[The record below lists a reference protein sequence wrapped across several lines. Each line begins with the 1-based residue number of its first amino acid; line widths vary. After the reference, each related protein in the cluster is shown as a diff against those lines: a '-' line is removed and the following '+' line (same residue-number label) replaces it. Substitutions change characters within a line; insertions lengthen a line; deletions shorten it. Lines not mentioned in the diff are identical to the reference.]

1 MISPGKSILTSLA
14 GLLLAWIGLT
24 LAWTGAVG
32 ERDPASL
39 VPVVAGTVL
48 IFLPAILRMWSEEKT
63 RLDRR
68 TALIVQ
74 GAGITAGVLV
84 AGYILYLWAVGAG
97 DAKLHLLL
105 SPGLAVVAG
114 VTTLFILEKAVITLF
129 NLGKEKP
136 WI

>member
-1 MISPGKSILTSLA
+1 VISTGKSLAVSLA
-14 GLLLAWIGLT
+14 GLHLAWGGLT

-32 ERDPASL
+32 RTDPASL
-39 VPVVAGTVL
+39 IPVLAGTVL
-48 IFLPAILRMWSEEKT
+48 IFLPAILRMWAEDRE
-63 RLDRR
+63 RLSGR
-68 TALIVQ
+68 TALIVRGVGIAA
-74 GAGITAGVLV
+74 GALV
-84 AGYILYLWAVGAG
+84 GGYILYLWAVGAG

>member
-1 MISPGKSILTSLA
+1 VDRGGRQNRPGIL
-14 GLLLAWIGLT
+14 I
-24 LAWTGAVG
+24 
-32 ERDPASL
+32 
-39 VPVVAGTVL
+39 PVLAGTVL
-48 IFLPAILRMWSEEKT
+48 IFLPAILRMWAEDRE
-63 RLDRR
+63 RLSGR
-68 TALIVQ
+68 TALIVRGVGIAA
-74 GAGITAGVLV
+74 GALV
-84 AGYILYLWAVGAG
+84 GGYILYLWAVGAG